1 MELPRDA
8 EAVAGDEDAIEDDRR
23 AGRIE
28 GDALG
33 LERGRP
39 DRAPELARLAP
50 SETHRGDRLVRAPD
64 DDPERALERLVER
77 RAGEVRPDD
86 LVADERGKERA
97 LQAHRMVVHQPQP
110 RDHEHPRAG
119 PEAERVGDG
128 AVRSREPHGKEP
140 RRDVLA
146 LGREVPGEAAELE
159 DVVIDRRRRHE
170 RPEAVAPGDQV
181 LALEQLQRLPEGHE
195 RDAEARREPA
205 LGFEPRPGTERALA
219 DPRTQRLGDLVVPR
233 QATVDPSVSIHPKS
247 SRCSRTP
254 SSRACRESADTRR
267 QRKAT
272 PTGTW
277 ALPRRPILGPGGR
290 RSQAPELSSH
300 GQAPERGRP
309 AARAS
314 GAPRPRRPT
323 GPLPQIG
330 RATSDSSHG
339 YISYAVF
346 CLKKKKEDKRTY
358 AKQQTQPA

>member
-77 RAGEVRPDD
+77 RAGEVCPDD

-170 RPEAVAPGDQV
+170 RPEAVS
-181 LALEQLQRLPEGHE
+181 RE
-195 RDAEARREPA
+195 RRHQEATKGNADRD
-205 LGFEPRPGTERALA
+205 LGAA
-219 DPRTQRLGDLVVPR
+219 
-233 QATVDPSVSIHPKS
+233 ATAY
-247 SRCSRTP
+247 SRTWRP
-254 SSRACRESADTRR
+254 AFASARAQLSRA
-267 QRKAT
+267 
-272 PTGTW
+272 
-277 ALPRRPILGPGGR
+277 
-290 RSQAPELSSH
+290 SS
-300 GQAPERGRP
+300 
-309 AARAS
+309 
-314 GAPRPRRPT
+314 
-323 GPLPQIG
+323 
-330 RATSDSSHG
+330 
-339 YISYAVF
+339 
-346 CLKKKKEDKRTY
+346 
-358 AKQQTQPA
+358 

>member
-119 PEAERVGDG
+119 PEAERVGDEAG
-128 AVRSREPHGKEP
+128 RSRETHGKEP

-146 LGREVPGEAAELE
+146 PCREVPGEAAELE

-205 LGFEPRPGTERALA
+205 LGLEPRPGTERALA
-219 DPRTQRLGDLVVPR
+219 DPRTQRLGVLVERR
-233 QATVDPSVSIHPKS
+233 QPTVDPPVSFIPNPLG
-247 SRCSRTP
+247 CP
-254 SSRACRESADTRR
+254 
-267 QRKAT
+267 
-272 PTGTW
+272 GT
-277 ALPRRPILGPGGR
+277 
-290 RSQAPELSSH
+290 
-300 GQAPERGRP
+300 
-309 AARAS
+309 
-314 GAPRPRRPT
+314 RPT
-323 GPLPQIG
+323 P
-330 RATSDSSHG
+330 
-339 YISYAVF
+339 AVPGSP
-346 CLKKKKEDKRTY
+346 D
-358 AKQQTQPA
+358 P

>member
-119 PEAERVGDG
+119 PEAERVGDE

-146 LGREVPGEAAELE
+146 LGREVPGEPRVSRE
-159 DVVIDRRRRHE
+159 RRHQ
-170 RPEAVAPGDQV
+170 EAAKGNAD
-181 LALEQLQRLPEGHE
+181 
-195 RDAEARREPA
+195 RD
-205 LGFEPRPGTERALA
+205 LGAA
-219 DPRTQRLGDLVVPR
+219 
-233 QATVDPSVSIHPKS
+233 ATAY
-247 SRCSRTP
+247 SRTWRP
-254 SSRACRESADTRR
+254 AFASARAQLSRA
-267 QRKAT
+267 
-272 PTGTW
+272 
-277 ALPRRPILGPGGR
+277 
-290 RSQAPELSSH
+290 SS
-300 GQAPERGRP
+300 
-309 AARAS
+309 
-314 GAPRPRRPT
+314 
-323 GPLPQIG
+323 
-330 RATSDSSHG
+330 
-339 YISYAVF
+339 
-346 CLKKKKEDKRTY
+346 
-358 AKQQTQPA
+358 